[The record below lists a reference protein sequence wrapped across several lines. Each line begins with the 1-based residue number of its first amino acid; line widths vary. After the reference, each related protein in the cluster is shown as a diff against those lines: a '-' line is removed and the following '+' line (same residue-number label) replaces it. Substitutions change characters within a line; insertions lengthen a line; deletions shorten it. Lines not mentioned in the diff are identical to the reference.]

1 MGNRE
6 VAGGPREAWRGASL
20 SDYESPVN
28 LEVGG
33 VLSLPPWVRF
43 WLSPLAERR
52 LAALSWLWPDASL
65 GERGGSQGPSR
76 GCKTKP
82 PFPAVLPRGRRPS
95 FSAPFT
101 SLVGIHL
108 ARSWE
113 EREAGAGKSGE
124 GSQAN
129 NLEN

>member
-1 MGNRE
+1 MRWR
-6 VAGGPREAWRGASL
+6 VARGRRGGALASAL
-20 SDYESPVN
+20 TSHQLIWKWGCAEP
-28 LEVGG
+28 
-33 VLSLPPWVRF
+33 PPWVRF
-43 WLSPLAERR
+43 GLSPLAERR

-65 GERGGSQGPSR
+65 GERGGSQGPSC

-82 PFPAVLPRGRRPS
+82 PFPAVLPRGSRPS